1 MKIDLSLKRFIQ
13 VLLFILPVASL
24 RSQSGNIEF
33 IENKGQWDKK
43 VKFQGEVSAGSFF
56 IRKGGGF
63 TVLQHNT
70 EDLARLMAFTHG
82 HEFNNEARKTT
93 TPQTGKFIL
102 RSHSFNVDFIGSSTN
117 VEMIPDKPLD
127 SYNNYFIGN
136 DPSQWASNCKIYQ
149 GITVKNVYPNIDVRY
164 YTQNGLL
171 KYDIIANPG
180 SDISKIALKY
190 DGVDKL
196 EILKKEL
203 SISTSVGRVKE
214 LSPYT
219 FQFNGKE
226 KKDLDC
232 KFVVKD
238 NIVRFNVKGYD
249 RNATLVIDP
258 TVVFISFSKSAFDNW
273 GYTATYGPDG
283 SMFGGGIVFGEG
295 FPTTTGAFQENYSGG
310 DGGRPFDIGII
321 KLSPNAINILENKN
335 KLCCWMTWEW
345 LRLTKN

>member
-1 MKIDLSLKRFIQ
+1 MKRFIH

-24 RSQSGNIEF
+24 KSQSGNIEF
-33 IENKGQWDKK
+33 IENKGQWDKQ
-43 VKFQGEVSAGSFF
+43 VKFQGDVSAGSFF
-56 IRKGGGF
+56 IRKNGGF

-70 EDLARLMAFTHG
+70 DDLARLMTIAHG
-82 HEFNNEARKTT
+82 HGFNNEARKAT
-93 TPQTGKFIL
+93 TPQTDKFVL
-102 RSHSFNVDFIGSSTN
+102 RSHAFNVNFIGASPD

-136 DPSQWASNCKIYQ
+136 DPSQWAAGCKIYQ

-196 EILKKEL
+196 EIQKKEL

-219 FQFNGKE
+219 FQFNV
-226 KKDLDC
+226 KK
-232 KFVVKD
+232 KK
-238 NIVRFNVKGYD
+238 
-249 RNATLVIDP
+249 TS
-258 TVVFISFSKSAFDNW
+258 TVNS
-273 GYTATYGPDG
+273 
-283 SMFGGGIVFGEG
+283 
-295 FPTTTGAFQENYSGG
+295 
-310 DGGRPFDIGII
+310 
-321 KLSPNAINILENKN
+321 
-335 KLCCWMTWEW
+335 
-345 LRLTKN
+345 